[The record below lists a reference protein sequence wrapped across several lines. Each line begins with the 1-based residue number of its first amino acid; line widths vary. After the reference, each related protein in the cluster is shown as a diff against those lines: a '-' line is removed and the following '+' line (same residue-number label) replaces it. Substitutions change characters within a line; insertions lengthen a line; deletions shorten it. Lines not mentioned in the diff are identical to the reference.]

1 MVMGNENRG
10 AFDVLLDG
18 GYFNDLVFTGLPELP
33 RLGHEVYSK
42 DFHLLPGGA
51 YNSAVAMRRL
61 GLRVAW
67 PCHFGSDPFSQYVKE
82 HAIAEKVDP
91 SFFTQMDQSALHL
104 TVAFSFDEERAFLS
118 YSDDYPDEPL
128 ANLLNELKPAWF
140 LVSHLAH
147 GQQYEA
153 LFRKAH
159 ALGTKVYMDCQ
170 AHDQSL
176 DDPHVRKALSLTDVF
191 SPNAEEAMKLT
202 GCEHI
207 EDALEV
213 LAQQVP
219 VVIIKLGKEGC
230 VCRCGEQELRI
241 PSMQVEVADTT
252 GAGDNFDS
260 GFLCGQIR
268 EFSLADSLR
277 MANIC
282 GALSVQGYGGTTT
295 SPTYNQV
302 KRFLE

>member
-1 MVMGNENRG
+1 MGNDNRG

-33 RLGHEVYSK
+33 RLGHEVFSK

-61 GLRVAW
+61 GLQVAW
-67 PCHFGSDPFSQYVKE
+67 PCHFGSDPFSQFVKE
-82 HAIAEKVDP
+82 HATAEKIDP

-118 YSDDYPDEPL
+118 YSDEYPEEPL
-128 ANLLNELKPAWF
+128 ADLLGALKPAWF

-147 GQQYEA
+147 GEQYES
-153 LFRKAH
+153 LFKHAH
-159 ALGTKVYMDCQ
+159 ALGTKIYMDCQ
-170 AHDQSL
+170 AHNQSL
-176 DDPHVRKALSLTDVF
+176 SDQQISRALSMIDVF
-191 SPNAEEAMKLT
+191 SPNAEEAKRLT
-202 GCEHI
+202 GREHV
-207 EDALEV
+207 EDALAD
-213 LAQQVP
+213 LAELVP
-219 VVIIKLGKEGC
+219 LVIIKLGKEGC
-230 VCRCGEQELRI
+230 ICRSKDQELRI

-268 EFSLADSLR
+268 GFSLTDSLR
-277 MANIC
+277 IANIC
-282 GALSVQGYGGTTT
+282 GALSTKGYGGTTT